1 MANRLFAKHLVRK
14 VFLEDWGLK
23 LVALIITFALW
34 FGVTGLSTPTTKRL
48 TVPLVLNIASN
59 AQVTNV
65 PQQDV
70 EIEISGDKRKIEQL
84 NRSELS
90 ASVDLTDSPT
100 GSRIVLLTPESVYV
114 ALPQGIKLTAV
125 QPGRIGVD
133 LESVVEKDVEV
144 KVVTEGS
151 PGTQSEVYSSSPL
164 PPRIMIRGPV
174 SIVNGIEFVQTS
186 KIDINGRTGDF
197 TAKQI
202 PVNSPD
208 PKTAVLNTVV
218 DVYFRIGERRI
229 ERNFTMPV
237 SNTPGKSA
245 SLTVYGPRTLLT
257 KAKNED
263 FKVEMYLNDNG
274 EEQPRV
280 LMPVELQNLSEIKK
294 LAIRP

>member
-1 MANRLFAKHLVRK
+1 MAGKLFAKHLIRK

-23 LVALIITFALW
+23 LIALVITFALW

-48 TVPLVLNIASN
+48 TVPLVLNIPSN
-59 AQVTNV
+59 AQVTNI
-65 PQQDV
+65 PQQEV

-100 GSRIVLLTPESVYV
+100 GSRIVLLTPESVYIP
-114 ALPQGIKLTAV
+114 LPQGIKVAAV
-125 QPGRIGVD
+125 LPGRIGVD
-133 LESVVEKDVEV
+133 LESVMEKDVEV
-144 KVVTEGS
+144 KVITEGS
-151 PGTQSEVYSSSPL
+151 PGAMSEVYSSSPL
-164 PPRIMIRGPV
+164 PPRITIRGPV
-174 SIVNGIEFVQTS
+174 SIVNGIEFVQTA
-186 KIDINGRTGDF
+186 KIDIAGKTAEF

-218 DVYFRIGERRI
+218 DVFFRIGERRI
-229 ERNFTMPV
+229 ERTFNLPV
-237 SNTPGKSA
+237 SDLPGKTA
-245 SLTVYGPRTLLT
+245 SFVVYGPRTLLT
-257 KAKNED
+257 KAKAED

-280 LMPVELQNLSEIKK
+280 VSPAELQNLSEIRKINIK
-294 LAIRP
+294 

>member
-1 MANRLFAKHLVRK
+1 MAGKLFAKHLIRK

-23 LVALIITFALW
+23 LIALVITFALW

-48 TVPLVLNIASN
+48 TVPLVLNIPSN
-59 AQVTNV
+59 AQVTNI
-65 PQQDV
+65 PQQEV

-100 GSRIVLLTPESVYV
+100 GSRIVLLTPETVYIP
-114 ALPQGIKLTAV
+114 LPQGIKVAAV
-125 QPGRIGVD
+125 LPGRIGVD
-133 LESVVEKDVEV
+133 LESVMEKDVEV

-151 PGTQSEVYSSSPL
+151 PGAISEVYSSSPL
-164 PPRIMIRGPV
+164 PPRITIRGPV
-174 SIVNGIEFVQTS
+174 SIVNGIEFVQTA
-186 KIDINGRTGDF
+186 KIDIAGKTAEF

-218 DVYFRIGERRI
+218 DVFFRIGERRI
-229 ERNFTMPV
+229 ERTFNLPV
-237 SNTPGKSA
+237 SDLPGKTA
-245 SLTVYGPRTLLT
+245 SFVVYGPRTLLT
-257 KAKNED
+257 KAKAED

-280 LMPVELQNLSEIKK
+280 VSPAELQNLSEIRKINIK
-294 LAIRP
+294 